1 MALPATEP
9 LVTPRHEF
17 RRGLQPSEHRALLV
31 AGDAV
36 ALTAGVVVSLW
47 TWSITAGFPFS
58 LEFVWER
65 AVWFLA
71 IPIWLAALAP
81 SYNLRTAR
89 SVGRTAA
96 TLAQAL
102 GLLLVAYLALYFYAP
117 RSGLPRLVALYVL
130 WEGALLTLGWRLAYI
145 WYVANVHGDKRV
157 LIVGATAAGRA
168 ALRLIGE
175 ASLMH
180 TTVVGFVDDD
190 PTLWNSAVDG
200 IPVAGGSDRLVQ
212 LVKEL
217 GVAEIVLAAPH
228 EASGT
233 LLAALG
239 ECQEK
244 GIDVLPMSQVHEDL
258 LHRVPVTYLE
268 SEWLFTSF
276 AEGIRVRDASRIAKR
291 VVDIVGALAG
301 LLVLLLIGPL
311 IALVIWLESGR
322 PILFRQIRVGRGGS
336 TFELVKLR
344 TMRRDAEED
353 RVPQWAEAR
362 DPRVTRVG
370 RFLRVARL
378 DELPNVL
385 NVLKGE
391 MSLVGPRPERPEF
404 VQVLERKVPF
414 YRTRL
419 IARPGLTGWA
429 QVNSPYGDSV
439 DRAVE
444 KLEYDLY
451 YLKHRSFLFDLSIVA
466 RTVGTVIGL
475 KGR

>member
-9 LVTPRHEF
+9 LVTLRHKL

-31 AGDAV
+31 AADAA

-58 LEFVWER
+58 LEFILER

-71 IPIWLAALAP
+71 IPAWLAALTP
-81 SYNLRTAR
+81 SYNLRAAR

-96 TLAQAL
+96 ALARAL

-130 WEGALLTLGWRLAYI
+130 WEGALLTLGWRLTYI

-168 ALRLIGE
+168 ALRLIRE
-175 ASLMH
+175 ASVMH

-200 IPVAGGSDRLVQ
+200 IPVAGGSDRLAK

-217 GVAEIVLAAPH
+217 SVAEIVLAAPQ
-228 EASGT
+228 EAGGT

-244 GIDVLPMSQVHEDL
+244 GIDVVPMSQVHEDML
-258 LHRVPVTYLE
+258 RRVPVTFLE
-268 SEWLFTSF
+268 SGWLFTSF
-276 AEGIRVRDASRIAKR
+276 AEGIRIRDASRIAKR
-291 VVDIVGALAG
+291 LVDIVGALAG
-301 LLVLLLIGPL
+301 LLVLLPMVPP
-311 IALVIWLESGR
+311 IALAIWLESGR

-336 TFELVKLR
+336 TFELVKFR

-353 RVPQWAEAR
+353 GLPQWAGAR
-362 DPRVTRVG
+362 DPRVTKVG
-370 RFLRVARL
+370 RLLRLARL

-385 NVLKGE
+385 NVLKGD

-404 VQVLERKVPF
+404 VRVLERKVPF

-439 DRAVE
+439 DGAVE

-451 YLKHRSFLFDLSIVA
+451 YLKHRSFLFDVLILA
-466 RTVGTVIGL
+466 RTVGTVVRL

>member
-9 LVTPRHEF
+9 FVTPHHEL
-17 RRGLQPSEHRALLV
+17 RRRLQPSEHRALLV
-31 AGDAV
+31 VADAG
-36 ALTAGVVVSLW
+36 ALTTGVVVSLW

-58 LEFVWER
+58 LEFVSER

-71 IPIWLAALAP
+71 IPAWLAALAP

-89 SVGRTAA
+89 SVGGTAA
-96 TLAQAL
+96 ALAQAL

-130 WEGALLTLGWRLAYI
+130 WEGALLTLGWRLTYI

-157 LIVGATAAGRA
+157 LIIGATAAGRA

-175 ASLMH
+175 ASVMH

-200 IPVAGGSDRLVQ
+200 IPVAGGSDRLAK

-244 GIDVLPMSQVHEDL
+244 GIDVVPMSQVHEDL
-258 LHRVPVTYLE
+258 LRRVPVTYLE
-268 SEWLFTSF
+268 SGWLFTSF
-276 AEGIRVRDASRIAKR
+276 AEGICVRDASRIAKR
-291 VVDIVGALAG
+291 LVDIVGALAG
-301 LLVLLLIGPL
+301 LLVLLPMAPL
-311 IALVIWLESGR
+311 IALAIWLESGR
-322 PILFRQIRVGRGGS
+322 PILFRQVRVGRGGS
-336 TFELVKLR
+336 TFELVKFR

-353 RVPQWAEAR
+353 GLPQWAGAR
-362 DPRVTRVG
+362 DPRVTKVG
-370 RFLRVARL
+370 RFLRLTRL
-378 DELPNVL
+378 DELPNFLSVL
-385 NVLKGE
+385 RGE
-391 MSLVGPRPERPEF
+391 MSLIGPRPERPEF
-404 VQVLERKVPF
+404 VSLLERQVPF
-414 YRTRL
+414 YRSRL
-419 IARPGLTGWA
+419 IVRPGLTGWA

-439 DRAVE
+439 DGAVE

-451 YLKHRSFLFDLSIVA
+451 YLKHRSFLFDLLILA
-466 RTVGTVIGL
+466 KTVGTVVRL